1 MGLIWAHL
9 GDPADQEGGEDG
21 VGLGDGD
28 GLLLEE
34 AGHLACGRCSLS
46 SGWFPHKYVFF
57 KCDYLPFDGSAFLVQ
72 VTPCEFD
79 QNDFPANVGMRFVSY
94 TFSVLLLGTDHSAYD
109 QDPELRVWISGAPP
123 QRDHHGSEGLPQ
135 FPLSTADRGAQ

>member
-1 MGLIWAHL
+1 MGL
-9 GDPADQEGGEDG
+9 
-21 VGLGDGD
+21 GLGMGM
-28 GLLLEE
+28 G
-34 AGHLACGRCSLS
+34 CSLRRPATWHAVVAVFLQV
-46 SGWFPHKYVFF
+46 GFHTNMFFF
-57 KCDYLPFDGSAFLVQ
+57 KWDYLPFDGSAFLVQ

-135 FPLSTADRGAQ
+135 FPLSAADRGAQ

>member
-1 MGLIWAHL
+1 M
-9 GDPADQEGGEDG
+9 
-21 VGLGDGD
+21 
-28 GLLLEE
+28 
-34 AGHLACGRCSLS
+34 RSLQS
-46 SGWFPHKYVFF
+46 FFRLVSTRVCFF
-57 KCDYLPFDGSAFLVQ
+57 KWDYLPFDGSAFLVQ

-109 QDPELRVWISGAPP
+109 QDSELGVWISGAPP

-135 FPLSTADRGAQ
+135 FPLSAADRGAQ

>member
-1 MGLIWAHL
+1 MGL
-9 GDPADQEGGEDG
+9 
-21 VGLGDGD
+21 GLGMGM
-28 GLLLEE
+28 G
-34 AGHLACGRCSLS
+34 CSLRRPATWHAVVAVFLQV
-46 SGWFPHKYVFF
+46 GFF

-123 QRDHHGSEGLPQ
+123 QWDHHGSEGLPQ
-135 FPLSTADRGAQ
+135 FPLSAADRGAQ